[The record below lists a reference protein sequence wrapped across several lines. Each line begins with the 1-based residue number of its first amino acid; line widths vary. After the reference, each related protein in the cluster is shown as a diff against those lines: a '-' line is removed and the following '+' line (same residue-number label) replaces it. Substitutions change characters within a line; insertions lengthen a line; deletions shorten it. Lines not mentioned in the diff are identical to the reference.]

1 MRHLSGLERARAALD
16 GGKRIPGG
24 ALPAPVAHS
33 WRRCVD
39 LGLDPN
45 GIPLTTVVD
54 ARHLRE
60 RREQRELLRRLAIAE
75 MQFLYS
81 QITGSNF
88 MIAFADPDGVVLDT
102 ISDHH
107 FAATPTG
114 RAIIPGSTWKED
126 IRGTNAL
133 GLVLHER
140 AAAAVYGR
148 EHYFACNSEVSCMA
162 APIFDS
168 TERIVGILD
177 ASCAQEGRQHHTM
190 ALVRM
195 ATTQIENSLL
205 FHEQADQLILAFHP
219 RVEYLYTLSAGII
232 AVSGDGR
239 VQSVNGRGLG
249 LLDGL
254 NAAPKQ
260 HFDDIFDADFVST
273 AENLLKGGITQVRDR
288 SGGGLF
294 IVCRQ
299 TGGHGRFTNSAAMAR
314 STARAVPR
322 QVHAPFICKDRRVAA
337 QMASVREAVK
347 SRMPVHITGET
358 GTGKELI
365 ARHAHECSGRKGEF
379 LAVNCGVISGP
390 LLVAELFGY
399 EKGAFTNARAEG
411 SPGLIRQ
418 ADKGTLFLDEVGEI
432 PLSEQ
437 AVLLR
442 FLDTME
448 VRPVGGRKATIVD
461 VQIISATNRLLEQ
474 EAAQK
479 RFRADLLYR
488 LNALQV
494 TLPPLREREDFLEIV
509 RFLMDRVAPGVAI
522 TDAAIESLRQRPWP
536 GNFRELRTTLQRLV
550 IQCGETHIDEGL
562 VASCCGPMAN
572 ACPDCL
578 GHPLRSAKCGQ
589 IRDSYRSTGRNVSE
603 VARLLRI
610 SRTTI
615 YKHVRDLPSDLL
627 DRGMAGS
634 APEFVR
640 IISPNC

>member
-1 MRHLSGLERARAALD
+1 MWHLSGLERARTALD
-16 GGKRIPGG
+16 SGKRIPAG
-24 ALPAPVAHS
+24 ALPTPVARS

-45 GIPLTTVVD
+45 GAPPTAVLETRD
-54 ARHLRE
+54 LRE
-60 RREQRELLRRLAIAE
+60 RRGERELLRRLAIAE

-81 QITGSNF
+81 QIAGSNF

-102 ISDHH
+102 ISDHQ

-114 RAIIPGSTWKED
+114 RSVIPGSMWKED

-133 GLVLHER
+133 GLVLLER
-140 AAAAVYGR
+140 TAAAVHGR
-148 EHYFACNSEVSCMA
+148 EHYFACNGQVSCMA

-168 TERIVGILD
+168 SEQIVGILD
-177 ASCAQEGRQHHTM
+177 ASCAQEARQHHTM

-195 ATTQIENSLL
+195 ATTQIENSLI
-205 FHEQADQLILAFHP
+205 FHEQANQLILAFHP

-232 AVSGDGR
+232 AVSGEGGVR
-239 VQSVNGRGLG
+239 SVNGRGLV

-254 NAAPKQ
+254 DQAPKQ
-260 HFDDIFDADFVST
+260 RFEDLFDADFAVT
-273 AENLLKGGITQVRDR
+273 AASLMKGGITQVRDR

-294 IVCRQ
+294 MVCRQ
-299 TGGHGRFTNSAAMAR
+299 IGREGRLPNSAAMAR
-314 STARAVPR
+314 STAKAVPR
-322 QVHAPFICKDRRVAA
+322 QAHAPFICKDGRVAT
-337 QMASVREAVK
+337 QMDGVAGAVK
-347 SRMPVHITGET
+347 SGLPIHVTGDT

-365 ARHAHECSGRKGEF
+365 ARYVHECSGRKGEF
-379 LAVNCGVISGP
+379 VAVNCAAIAGP

-411 SPGLIRQ
+411 SSGLIRQ

-448 VRPVGGRKATIVD
+448 VRPVGGCKSTVVD
-461 VQIISATNRLLEQ
+461 VQIVSATNRALDQ
-474 EAAQK
+474 EVAHR
-479 RFRADLLYR
+479 RFRADLLYQ
-488 LNALQV
+488 LNAFEV
-494 TLPPLREREDFLEIV
+494 KLPPLREREDFLEIV
-509 RFLMDRVAPGVAI
+509 QFLMDRVAPGVAI
-522 TDAAIESLRQRPWP
+522 TDAAIECLRRLPWP
-536 GNFRELRTTLQRLV
+536 GNFRELRATLQRLA
-550 IQCGETHIDEGL
+550 IHCGEGHIDEGL
-562 VASCCGPMAN
+562 VVSHCGVAVN

-589 IRDSYRSTGRNVSE
+589 IRDSYRSAECNVSE
-603 VARLLRI
+603 VARHLRI

-615 YKHVRDLPSDLL
+615 YKHVRDLPDCPQE
-627 DRGMAGS
+627 RGPARK
-634 APEFVR
+634 P
-640 IISPNC
+640 